1 MADVTSCE
9 KRSIKWQSEMC
20 FFLGGG
26 GWGVGVGDV
35 GVLCTTT
42 TGGVFTSLRS
52 EGTLPLALIPN
63 SSGVH

>member
-9 KRSIKWQSEMC
+9 NALLTGTLI
-20 FFLGGG
+20 FLGGG
-26 GWGVGVGDV
+26 V

-52 EGTLPLALIPN
+52 EGTLPLALVPD
-63 SSGVH
+63 SLRVH